1 MAKDGHTH
9 HHDGQD
15 HPHDGHD
22 GHEAHDGHD
31 HDGADH
37 AHDHGHDHAHDHGAE
52 LRTTPTFRLG
62 IALAL
67 TVTFMVV
74 EAVAGLLSRSLALLS
89 DAGHM
94 LTDAAALA
102 LALLAQRIAA
112 RARTGARTFGYRRA
126 EILAALANGA
136 FLGASAVWII
146 VEGARRVA
154 SPPEIRGWP
163 LLIVAA
169 LGLAVNLIAAV
180 ILTRGRPNANVRAAA
195 AHVAADAVGS
205 VAALLAGAA
214 VLLFGW
220 TRADAIA
227 SIAISLLILWSA
239 WRLVKEA
246 VDVLMEGAPAD
257 LVDRVTTIIRDTP
270 GVADVHDL
278 HVWSISD
285 DFPIVTAHVVL
296 DGGAHGV
303 EVVEAVTRR
312 IRAATKIDHVTIQPE
327 PPHQSPIVPT
337 DRLRRR

>member
-1 MAKDGHTH
+1 MGQDGHTH
-9 HHDGQD
+9 D
-15 HPHDGHD
+15 H
-22 GHEAHDGHD
+22 ATHD
-31 HDGADH
+31 HAAHGHAHGAQDYD
-37 AHDHGHDHAHDHGAE
+37 AHDHGAHGHGGHDHAAE
-52 LRTTPTFRLG
+52 LRTTPTVRLA

-74 EAVAGLLSRSLALLS
+74 EAVAGILSHSLALLS

-94 LTDAAALA
+94 LTDAAALTV
-102 LALLAQRIAA
+102 ALLAQRIAA

-136 FLGASAVWII
+136 FLGASAVYII
-146 VEGARRVA
+146 VEGVRRIA
-154 SPPEIRGWP
+154 APPEIHGWS
-163 LLIVAA
+163 LLVVAA
-169 LGLAVNLIAAV
+169 LGLLVNLIAAF
-180 ILTRGRPNANVRAAA
+180 ILARGRSNANVRAAA
-195 AHVAADAVGS
+195 AHVAADAIGS
-205 VAALLAGAA
+205 VAALVAGAA

-227 SIAISLLILWSA
+227 SIAISILILWSA
-239 WRLVKEA
+239 WRLIKEA

-257 LVDRVTTIIRDTP
+257 LVEKITTIIRETP

-296 DGGAHGV
+296 DGKSHGV

-327 PPHQSPIVPT
+327 PPQQSPIVPT
-337 DRLRRR
+337 SRLSRR